1 MIKRFLLY
9 TVFGLMGAISAPME
23 AICQQT
29 YAEKLGFDKNDK
41 VLIIH
46 VDDLGMSYSSNTGGL
61 KAISEGLANSGSMMM
76 PCAWIPDLFKRAEK
90 VKDLDLGLHLTLT
103 SEWDTYRWG
112 PVIGTG
118 GGPSLVDKEGKLY
131 KTVDEVVE
139 NASLSEV
146 EKELRAQIELSR
158 TMGIVPTH
166 LDSHM
171 GTLFANPDYMALY
184 VRLGI
189 EYRIPVMVPAG
200 HNTLVSAGIS
210 PELKEQVRLIGEQL
224 WDAGLPVI
232 DDLLNESYDWRLPD
246 GVEPTHENLMEYKTN
261 KYMEAFSRV
270 QPGITY
276 VITHCSDP
284 SDIFGEITDS
294 GDTRKGDMLAML
306 DPRLK
311 AYIEK
316 EKFVLVTWREL
327 MERRKKVK

>member
-1 MIKRFLLY
+1 MIKRYLLY
-9 TVFGLMGAISAPME
+9 AVFGFSGISFLSVE

-29 YAEKLGFDKNDK
+29 YAEKLGFNKNEK

-61 KAISEGLANSGSMMM
+61 KAMTVGLANSGSMMM
-76 PCAWIPDLFKRAEK
+76 PCGWIPDLFQRAAQSE
-90 VKDLDLGLHLTLT
+90 DLDLGLHLTLT
-103 SEWDTYRWG
+103 SEWDAYRWG

-118 GGPSLVDKEGKLY
+118 GGPTLVDKEGKMY
-131 KTVDEVVE
+131 KTVEEVVA
-139 NASLSEV
+139 NALLSEV

-158 TMGIVPTH
+158 TMGIAPTH

-171 GTLFANPDYMALY
+171 GTLFANHDYLALY

-189 EYRIPVMVPAG
+189 EYGIPVMVPAG
-200 HNTLVSAGIS
+200 HNTLVSGGIS
-210 PELKEQVRLIGEQL
+210 PELNEQARGVGEQL

-232 DDLLNESYDWRLPD
+232 DDLLNESYGWGLPG
-246 GVEPTHENLMEYKTN
+246 GVEPTNENLMENKTD
-261 KYMEAFSRV
+261 KYIEAFGRV
-270 QPGITY
+270 QPGITF

-284 SDIFGEITDS
+284 SNIFGEITDS

-311 AYIEK
+311 AYLEK

-327 MERRKKVK
+327 MERRKNIR